1 MMRLINPV
9 FCRRALAAVA
19 VSLLA
24 AAPAVAAQP
33 AQTGLGQSWPNARD
47 VSASP
52 NWHVYVFERGGIR
65 YIQVNDLQGNVHAAV
80 ANAGGELL
88 ALPVGSDAQSV
99 STPDEPAAG
108 ETTAAAG
115 TGETVY
121 RDDAVQINLTPQTDG
136 TAVWSTKALMSTA
149 TKCQSAGECSATI
162 R

>member
-9 FCRRALAAVA
+9 FCRRALPAAA
-19 VSLLA
+19 MSLLLA
-24 AAPAVAAQP
+24 GHAVAASP

-52 NWHVYVFERGGIR
+52 HWHVYVFERGGVR

-99 STPDEPAAG
+99 STPDEPAAT
-108 ETTAAAG
+108 ESVPAG
-115 TGETVY
+115 AGETVY
-121 RDDAVQINLTPQTDG
+121 RDNTVQISLTPQTDG
-136 TAVWSTKALMSTA
+136 TAVWSTQTLISTA

-162 R
+162 Q